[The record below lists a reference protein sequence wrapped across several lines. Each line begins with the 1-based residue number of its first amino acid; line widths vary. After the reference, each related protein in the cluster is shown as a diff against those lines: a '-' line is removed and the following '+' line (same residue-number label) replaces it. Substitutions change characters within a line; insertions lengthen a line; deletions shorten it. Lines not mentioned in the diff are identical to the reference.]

1 MDPSI
6 AVFCT
11 MTQNEACE
19 IKLKEVLS
27 QEAGKSA
34 VIEMKVL
41 SSDLA
46 VYEYST
52 RDGKK
57 KEGRK
62 LTIILITKDASQ
74 YCIGVGKMTP
84 RGGVKDMEELQ
95 KKWAVGTCWKLS
107 KIVPD
112 KTEKQAYI
120 NTSVKIAIELRKT
133 DSKMMLQSEEALR
146 ASVK

>member
-1 MDPSI
+1 MLLKPLDPSST
-6 AVFCT
+6 VFRT
-11 MTQNEACE
+11 MTQNDACE

-34 VIEMKVL
+34 VIEMRVL

-46 VYEYST
+46 VYEYTT

-62 LTIILITKDASQ
+62 LVITLITKDASQ
-74 YCIGVGKMTP
+74 YCIGVAKMTP
-84 RGGVKDMEELQ
+84 RGGAKEMEELQ

-107 KIVPD
+107 TIVPD
-112 KTEKQAYI
+112 KTEKQAYMS
-120 NTSVKIAIELRKT
+120 TSVKIAIELRKT
-133 DSKMMLQSEEALR
+133 ESAMMEQL
-146 ASVK
+146 